1 MRDSLHL
8 VDSREVEQSLAIKYT
23 GFPWFAGGRGPH
35 EFDCAGL
42 CIHIYKTELGID
54 IGEDFENPSDKWERV
69 EKPESLSIVSMLT
82 DGGDSHVGLWFES
95 DRGGVFHAVAG
106 YGVTFTPVSKL
117 SAFRLNIS
125 AFYRYIQP

>member
-1 MRDSLHL
+1 MQDSLHL
-8 VDSREVEQSLAIKYT
+8 VDRKDVEQFLAIKYI

-54 IGEDFENPSDKWERV
+54 IGDDFESPSESWERI
-69 EKPESLSIVSMLT
+69 ESPESLCIVSMKT
-82 DGGDSHVGLWFES
+82 DNGDSHVGLWFES

-106 YGVTFTPVSKL
+106 YGVTFTPIEQLK
-117 SAFRLNIS
+117 AFRLNIS
-125 AFYRYIQP
+125 AFYRYKQP